1 MIRRSYWVFGG
12 QCIFMLFLL
21 IQFSLVS
28 LGQNVIKIYNGVH
41 GYTFEVPKNF
51 SRLSTVDF
59 DVYAP
64 VLYKNGQAIQ
74 RAKKN
79 LSEGNLDVLIAK
91 EDTAYIKVASE
102 NIKIQVD
109 ENFKSIIKQELPKQ
123 YLLFGRNNCT
133 VEECDF
139 KKINNKNALYME
151 ISYTEN
157 NRSYFTVLAFL
168 NGRDNIFT
176 TINMVVG
183 KNYQKKYSSIFKKAL
198 QTLVIK

>member
-1 MIRRSYWVFGG
+1 VISRKNWIFCGQYVFVLGLFVWFP
-12 QCIFMLFLL
+12 IMLW
-21 IQFSLVS
+21 
-28 LGQNVIKIYNGVH
+28 GQNVKIYNGVH
-41 GYTFEVPKNF
+41 GYTFEVPKTF
-51 SRLSTVDF
+51 SRLSTIDF

-64 VLYKNGQAIQ
+64 ILYKNNQVVQ
-74 RAKKN
+74 RAKKS

-91 EDTAYIKVASE
+91 EDTASIKVASE

-109 ENFKSIIKQELPKQ
+109 ENFKTIVKQELPKQ
-123 YLLFGRNNCT
+123 YFLLGRTNCT
-133 VEECDF
+133 IEECDF

-157 NRSYFTVLAFL
+157 NKSYFAVLAFL

-183 KNYQKKYSSIFKKAL
+183 KNNQKKYSSIFKKAL

>member
-1 MIRRSYWVFGG
+1 MLGLFVF
-12 QCIFMLFLL
+12 FPAVLF
-21 IQFSLVS
+21 S
-28 LGQNVIKIYNGVH
+28 QNVKIYNGVH
-41 GYTFEVPKNF
+41 GYTFEVPKTF
-51 SRLSTVDF
+51 YRLSTIDF

-64 VLYKNGQAIQ
+64 LLYKSNQAVQ

-91 EDTAYIKVASE
+91 EDTASIKVASE
-102 NIKIQVD
+102 NIKVQVD
-109 ENFKSIIKQELPKQ
+109 ENFKTIIRQELPKQ
-123 YLLFGRNNCT
+123 YLLLGRSNCNI
-133 VEECDF
+133 EECDF
-139 KKINNKNALYME
+139 RKINTKSALYME

-157 NRSYFTVLAFL
+157 NKPYFAVLVFL

-183 KNYQKKYSSIFKKAL
+183 KNNQKKYGSTFKKIL

>member
-1 MIRRSYWVFGG
+1 M
-12 QCIFMLFLL
+12 
-21 IQFSLVS
+21 QFSMVLFS
-28 LGQNVIKIYNGVH
+28 QNVKIYNGVH
-41 GYTFEVPKNF
+41 GYTFEIPKNF
-51 SRLSTVDF
+51 SHLSTIDF

-64 VLYKNGQAIQ
+64 LIYKNSQAIQ
-74 RAKKN
+74 RARKN

-91 EDTAYIKVASE
+91 EDTASIKVASE

-123 YLLFGRNNCT
+123 YLLLGRNNCT

-157 NRSYFTVLAFL
+157 KKSYFAVLVFL
-168 NGRDNIFT
+168 NGRDNVFT
-176 TINMVVG
+176 TISMVVG
-183 KNYQKKYSSIFKKAL
+183 KNNQKKYNSIFKKAL